1 MHGVLRLLKP
11 DSALPLKV
19 RPSPNHGDRKGRV
32 PDAIILHY
40 TGIATGMAA
49 LEHLCTEASQVSAHY
64 LVQEDGE
71 LFQLVPEERRA
82 WHAGIGVWAGDRD
95 MNTVS
100 IGIEIANHGHSGG
113 LPPYLPEQIETVIAL
128 CQDIS
133 TRWTISPARI
143 LAHSD
148 LAPGRKSD
156 PGEHFPWG
164 QLAKAGIGHFVV
176 PSAAE
181 DGPRLEAGANGQ
193 EVEALQAMLAQYGYG
208 LDVTGLYDEKTASTI
223 TAFQRHFRPARVDG
237 IADVSTIATLRK
249 LIDALPVR

>member
-11 DSALPLKV
+11 DSSLPASV
-19 RPSPNHGDRKGRV
+19 CSSPNHGDRKGRV

-40 TGIATGMAA
+40 TGIATDAAA
-49 LEHLCTEASQVSAHY
+49 LEHLCAVESQVSAHY

-71 LFQLVPEERRA
+71 LFQLVPEARRA

-100 IGIEIANHGHSGG
+100 IGIEIANHGHIGG
-113 LPPYLPEQIETVIAL
+113 LPPYPPAQIETVIAL

-133 TRWTISPARI
+133 ARWGISPGRV

-148 LAPGRKSD
+148 LAPERKID

-164 QLAKAGIGHFVV
+164 QLAKAGVGHFVF
-176 PSAAE
+176 PSTIE
-181 DGPRLEAGANGQ
+181 DGPRPEPGAKGV
-193 EVEALQAMLAQYGYG
+193 EVEALQAMLASYGYG
-208 LDVTGLYDEKTASTI
+208 LDVTGLYDAKTASTI

-237 IADVSTIATLRK
+237 IADPSTIATLRK
-249 LIDALPVR
+249 LIESLPAA